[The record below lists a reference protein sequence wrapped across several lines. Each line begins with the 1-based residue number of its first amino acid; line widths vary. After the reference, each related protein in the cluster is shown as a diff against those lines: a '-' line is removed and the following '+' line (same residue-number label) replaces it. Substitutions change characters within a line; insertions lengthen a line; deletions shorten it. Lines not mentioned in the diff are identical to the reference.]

1 MKPKIGIGFR
11 IGKLTVSEP
20 TGERKNGY
28 MVWNCTCDCGGAIQ
42 LDTRTLQRGTV
53 RDCGCETKVKPGQKD
68 LTGQR
73 FGRLVC
79 LEPSPH
85 RNKQG
90 GTQWLCQCDC
100 GKQCLAATHQL
111 LCGYK
116 KSCGCRSHPPL
127 KDYVGKRF
135 GMLTVLEYAGKWDS
149 MHRWRCLC
157 DCGNET
163 IVGQTLLQ
171 SGRTKSCGCNGSPP
185 MEDLTGKVFGKLT
198 VLELAEWKSGTSYW
212 LCRCEC
218 GNETKVRYAYL
229 ISGHTKSCGCLQ
241 NSIIKTNMKFVDGT
255 SVTLLEKAGKRLLK
269 NNSSGYNGVYL
280 NRRTQKWTAQIG
292 FKGKNYN
299 LGSFSR
305 IEDAV
310 DARKKAEDR
319 IYGEFLEWYYQ
330 TYQKKPVHTSD
341 VEKTETIN
349 QI

>member
-1 MKPKIGIGFR
+1 M
-11 IGKLTVSEP
+11 
-20 TGERKNGY
+20 
-28 MVWNCTCDCGGAIQ
+28 CDCGGFIE

-79 LEPSPH
+79 LEPSSQ
-85 RNKQG
+85 RDKQG

-116 KSCGCRSHPPL
+116 KSCGCLSHPPL

-135 GMLTVLEYAGKWDS
+135 GMLTVLEYAGKRDG

-171 SGRTKSCGCNGSPP
+171 GGR
-185 MEDLTGKVFGKLT
+185 
-198 VLELAEWKSGTSYW
+198 
-212 LCRCEC
+212 
-218 GNETKVRYAYL
+218 
-229 ISGHTKSCGCLQ
+229 TKSCGCLQ

-255 SVTLLEKAGKRLLK
+255 SVTLLEKTGKRLLK

-292 FKGKNYN
+292 FKGKTIT
-299 LGSFSR
+299 LGRFH
-305 IEDAV
+305 
-310 DARKKAEDR
+310 
-319 IYGEFLEWYYQ
+319 G
-330 TYQKKPVHTSD
+330 
-341 VEKTETIN
+341 
-349 QI
+349 

>member
-116 KSCGCRSHPPL
+116 KSCGCLSHPPL

-198 VLELAEWKSGTSYW
+198 VLELAEWKNGTSYW
-212 LCRCEC
+212 HCRCEC

-241 NSIIKTNMKFVDGT
+241 NSIIKINMKFVDGT

-330 TYQKKPVHTSD
+330 TYQKKPVHTND
-341 VEKTETIN
+341 VEKTET
-349 QI
+349 